1 MKTIRVPVVRFLGE
15 TTLELKGDF
24 DLHAQAIKID
34 HAKTE
39 VLHLHSQTSEGWV
52 LFSGLALLGIVYVNE
67 IDRTLR
73 EACVEIP
80 FTKSVEAPGSEPD
93 MTVVLE
99 NLEIKQT
106 SMILIDPP
114 GRRTTHCRYAL
125 VLSIKFKVA
134 RESDLLFEEP
144 NPNVHHPP
152 GGGR

>member
-15 TTLELKGDF
+15 TTLELEGDF
-24 DLHAQAIKID
+24 DLHAQAVKIY

-39 VLHLHSQTSEGWV
+39 VIHLRHQASEGWV

-80 FTKSVEAPGSEPD
+80 FTKNVEAPGSEPD

-99 NLEIKQT
+99 KLEIRQT
-106 SMILIDPP
+106 SMNLMHFAST
-114 GRRTTHCRYAL
+114 RTTHCRYAL
-125 VLSIKFKVA
+125 VLSINFKVVQ
-134 RESDLLFEEP
+134 ESDLLFEEP
-144 NPNVHHPP
+144 NPNVHHLP